1 MPNMDTNQISIAVVI
16 DILLTMS
23 LNVNL
28 SFLTTAGRNIQSC
41 TTLLTTHTL
50 LPSEAPTHPSSPEKI
65 PTPSRFLHTA
75 ETYEEAL
82 RHLPALP
89 PTTSYHDHM
98 NEVAMSLLHPAA
110 AAAYSNNLPLPEEIH
125 APPPSLHTK
134 ETYAEALR
142 KMPPLPPATSLCD
155 TGHEIAMKMLEPAT
169 AAAYRKNVMSAN
181 RVPCSAP
188 SPATTLPPQNAEY
201 ISSGDENDQSSMG
214 VAVANLLS
222 SQAAS
227 DLHASFEQGEK
238 RVIELD
244 EDGKDL
250 KKKRRAERRAARE
263 AKDLKRRKEANSDD
277 EDDDCI

>member
-16 DILLTMS
+16 DIWLTIS

-28 SFLTTAGRNIQSC
+28 SFLTTAVVMNGLIP
-41 TTLLTTHTL
+41 TLLTTHTL
-50 LPSEAPTHPSSPEKI
+50 LPSEAPTHPSSPENI

-75 ETYEEAL
+75 ETYKEAL

-89 PTTSYHDHM
+89 PTNSYHDHM

-110 AAAYSNNLPLPEEIH
+110 
-125 APPPSLHTK
+125 
-134 ETYAEALR
+134 
-142 KMPPLPPATSLCD
+142 
-155 TGHEIAMKMLEPAT
+155 

-188 SPATTLPPQNAEY
+188 SPATRLPPQNAED

-214 VAVANLLS
+214 VAVANLS
-222 SQAAS
+222 SQAAA
-227 DLHASFEQGEK
+227 DLNASFEQAKK

-244 EDGKDL
+244 EDGNDL
-250 KKKRRAERRAARE
+250 NKKRRAERRAARI
-263 AKDLKRRKEANSDD
+263 ARALKRQKEANSDD
-277 EDDDCI
+277 EDDDSI

>member
-1 MPNMDTNQISIAVVI
+1 MFPPSFLLSFLPSSLHPADYGAPPMPNMDTNQISIAVVI

-65 PTPSRFLHTA
+65 PTPSRSLHTA
-75 ETYEEAL
+75 ETYKEAL

-89 PTTSYHDHM
+89 PTTSLHDHM

-110 AAAYSNNLPLPEEIH
+110 
-125 APPPSLHTK
+125 
-134 ETYAEALR
+134 
-142 KMPPLPPATSLCD
+142 
-155 TGHEIAMKMLEPAT
+155 

-201 ISSGDENDQSSMG
+201 ISSGDENDQSSTG

>member
-16 DILLTMS
+16 DIWLTIS

-28 SFLTTAGRNIQSC
+28 SFLTTAVVMNGLIP
-41 TTLLTTHTL
+41 TLLTTHTL
-50 LPSEAPTHPSSPEKI
+50 LPSEAPTHPSSPENI

-75 ETYEEAL
+75 ETYKEAL

-89 PTTSYHDHM
+89 PTNSYHDHM

-110 AAAYSNNLPLPEEIH
+110 AAAY
-125 APPPSLHTK
+125 
-134 ETYAEALR
+134 
-142 KMPPLPPATSLCD
+142 
-155 TGHEIAMKMLEPAT
+155 
-169 AAAYRKNVMSAN
+169 RKNVMSAN

-188 SPATTLPPQNAEY
+188 SQATRLPPQNAEDS
-201 ISSGDENDQSSMG
+201 SSGDENDQSSMG
-214 VAVANLLS
+214 VAVDNLLS
-222 SQAAS
+222 SQAAA
-227 DLHASFEQGEK
+227 DLNASFEQGGK

-244 EDGKDL
+244 EDGEDV

-277 EDDDCI
+277 EDNDCI

>member
-28 SFLTTAGRNIQSC
+28 SFLTTAVVMNGLIP
-41 TTLLTTHTL
+41 TLLTTHTL

-89 PTTSYHDHM
+89 ATTSLHDHM

-110 AAAYSNNLPLPEEIH
+110 AAAY
-125 APPPSLHTK
+125 
-134 ETYAEALR
+134 
-142 KMPPLPPATSLCD
+142 
-155 TGHEIAMKMLEPAT
+155 
-169 AAAYRKNVMSAN
+169 RKNVMSAD

-188 SPATTLPPQNAEY
+188 SPDTRLPPQNAEY

-214 VAVANLLS
+214 VAVDNLLS
-222 SQAAS
+222 SQAAA
-227 DLHASFEQGEK
+227 DLYASFEQGGK

-244 EDGKDL
+244 EDGEDV

-277 EDDDCI
+277 EDNDCI